1 MQIQSS
7 TLHKIN
13 LILQKELKTEFRSH
27 YAISALLMFSLTTL
41 SVISMSIGNQ
51 QLDAKFLAILFW
63 IILFFSAMAG
73 LSRVFLQEQ
82 VSGTIHTLRAYGTS
96 QPVLFGKFIYN
107 FLLLNVL
114 TLFLLPL
121 FIILLNVE
129 IYHPFFLLLIL
140 LAGNAGIAIV
150 TTLTASMII
159 YTQSQTS
166 LFTILSFP
174 IILPLFLLCIQLT
187 ETTFNPNSFTM
198 QRQLLF
204 VGAYDMVL
212 IGVASI
218 LFDYIWYD

>member
-27 YAISALLMFSLTTL
+27 YAISSLLMFSLTTL
-41 SVISMSIGNQ
+41 SVITMSIANQ
-51 QLDAKFLAILFW
+51 ALDAKFLAILFW

-96 QPVLFGKFIYN
+96 QPVLLGKFIYN

-159 YTQSQTS
+159 YTQGQTS

-174 IILPLFLLCIQLT
+174 IILPIFLLCIQLT
-187 ETTFNPNSFTM
+187 ETTLNPNLFTM

-218 LFDYIWYD
+218 LFDYVWYD